1 MNENAYSEFANVDGS
16 NVQVFAMQL
25 DGDKLVWSIGGT
37 TGGVGAQIGDSTPN
51 AVNSLK
57 QLNKQIDGAVKF
69 MNDKQKQINDGKVK
83 NDDDTKI

>member
-37 TGGVGAQIGDSTPN
+37 TGGVGAQIGDSTAN

-57 QLNKQIDGAVKF
+57 QLKQQIDGAVKF
-69 MNDKQKQINDGKVK
+69 MNERQKKINDEKAK
-83 NDDDTKI
+83 SNDEPKI

>member
-16 NVQVFAMQL
+16 SVQVFAMRL

-37 TGGVGAQIGDSTPN
+37 TGGIGAQIGDSTPN

-57 QLNKQIDGAVKF
+57 QLKKQIYGAVIF
-69 MNDKQKQINDGKVK
+69 FNDKQKEINDGKGK
-83 NDDDTKI
+83 INDEPTI